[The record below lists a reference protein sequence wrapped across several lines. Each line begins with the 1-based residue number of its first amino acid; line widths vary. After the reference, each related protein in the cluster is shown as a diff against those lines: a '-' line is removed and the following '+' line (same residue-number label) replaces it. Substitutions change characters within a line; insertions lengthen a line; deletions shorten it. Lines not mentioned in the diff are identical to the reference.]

1 MLKETTKKQEHKHTH
16 WPKEIYA
23 TPSELQAS
31 GSIPNGLLLS
41 RHIAPMITS
50 GMLPIFPVQ
59 LIREENGSYTLSL
72 SLWAISVTYAI
83 AIDDI
88 KQFIEKRL
96 CVHLVLLI
104 QSQILRNK
112 NCASEYSLSTLKD
125 LKIWEWIMLC
135 SVRRTLN
142 SIVTLSMLPE
152 AVGYF
157 SSGVVSCAWF
167 LLEVRR

>member
-1 MLKETTKKQEHKHTH
+1 
-16 WPKEIYA
+16 
-23 TPSELQAS
+23 
-31 GSIPNGLLLS
+31 
-41 RHIAPMITS
+41 MITS

-72 SLWAISVTYAI
+72 SLWAISVMYAI
-83 AIDDI
+83 PIDDI

-112 NCASEYSLSTLKD
+112 VCASQYSLSTLKD

-135 SVRRTLN
+135 SVKRTLN

-152 AVGYF
+152 VVG
-157 SSGVVSCAWF
+157 
-167 LLEVRR
+167 